1 MGEYARSLSIARA
14 ARDRWPHVE
23 IRFML
28 SRQAPYAASVPFA
41 ATLLPSS
48 ATFHSAE
55 VIRELREFRPH
66 IVIFDNAGRTQQLRA
81 ARRVGA
87 RIVYISARARQRAKA
102 FRFSWMRLID
112 EHWIAY
118 PKFTAGALGFRERL
132 KLRIMH
138 RPTVRYLDVILARPS
153 APAAPPLAEAAV
165 HALLVPGG
173 GTGHPGAR
181 DAVEQ
186 FRSAARTLAAAGTP
200 TVFVGPAIEDTA
212 GSPDVTAASE
222 YATAGTDDPASGKHP
237 GLRCLLPLPQPE
249 LMALMR
255 VARIVIANGGST
267 LLQAIACGCA
277 CVAVPIA
284 GDQRERIAACVKAQ
298 VARASSLNAADIVAS
313 SQALLNDESQRAAL
327 AGRAL
332 ALQLKDGVEI
342 ALNAMAALAP
352 GTALAPGGALTP
364 GAVTAGAAAPGAA
377 ARAPWG
383 VSQ

>member
-222 YATAGTDDPASGKHP
+222 YATAASEYATAGSDDATSGKHP

-352 GTALAPGGALTP
+352 G
-364 GAVTAGAAAPGAA
+364 AAA
-377 ARAPWG
+377 APWG

>member
-55 VIRELREFRPH
+55 VIRELQEFRPH

-87 RIVYISARARQRAKA
+87 RIVYVSARARQRAKA

-118 PKFTAGALGFRERL
+118 PKFTAGALSVRERL

-153 APAAPPLAEAAV
+153 APVAPPLAESAV

-200 TVFVGPAIEDTA
+200 TVFVGPASEDPVA
-212 GSPDVTAASE
+212 GSAHATAASE
-222 YATAGTDDPASGKHP
+222 YATAESDAATTGKHA

-284 GDQRERIAACVKAQ
+284 ADQRKRIAACVRAQ
-298 VARASSLNAADIVAS
+298 VACASSLSAADIVAS

-352 GTALAPGGALTP
+352 GAALVP
-364 GAVTAGAAAPGAA
+364 GA
-377 ARAPWG
+377 
-383 VSQ
+383 